1 MQSEE
6 PDKRPAELQWEE
18 FRTAEMD
25 SFAEN

>member
-6 PDKRPAELQWEE
+6 PDMTLAELQWEE

-25 SFAEN
+25 SFAED